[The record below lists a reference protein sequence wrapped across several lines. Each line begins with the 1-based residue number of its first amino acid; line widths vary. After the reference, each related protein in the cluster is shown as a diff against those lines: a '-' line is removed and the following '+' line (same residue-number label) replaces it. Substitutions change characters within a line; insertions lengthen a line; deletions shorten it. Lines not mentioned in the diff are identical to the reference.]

1 MSLFS
6 DYIQLKKWLS
16 KRRGRLSELARHTNM
31 HRQTLNSQIEM
42 YVLDHKQMDLIKAL
56 MQEIERCENR
66 AIDLIQ
72 YMKEWMLRGQGRQMA
87 LAERLQITPFA
98 LRKILKSTG
107 HSRYSVLK
115 YGIRTVRQA
124 MKAIER
130 NLKRI
135 LIAYDIS

>member
-16 KRRGRLSELARHTNM
+16 KRRGRLSELARRTNM

-42 YVLDHKQMDLIKAL
+42 YVLNHQQMELIKAL

-66 AIDLIQ
+66 AIDLIH

-98 LRKILKSTG
+98 LRKILNSRG
-107 HSRYSVLK
+107 HSRYSILK

-135 LIAYDIS
+135 LIAYD